1 MEFCSMIVLLKDC
14 ERTMG
19 WTLPSFSLSSF
30 ALDFYSITT
39 GAWAGY
45 EGLEGLSTSS
55 VLPLVH

>member
-1 MEFCSMIVLLKDC
+1 MIALLKDC